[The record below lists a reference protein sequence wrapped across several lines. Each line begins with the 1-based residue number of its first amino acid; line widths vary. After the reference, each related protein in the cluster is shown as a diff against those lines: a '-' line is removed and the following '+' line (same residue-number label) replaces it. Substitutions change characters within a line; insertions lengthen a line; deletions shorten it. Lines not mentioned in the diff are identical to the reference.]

1 MTRIMNKFFNR
12 KRDIKTELLAGI
24 TVSLALIPEAIAFAF
39 VAGVSPLVGL
49 YSAFIVGLLSS
60 IFGGRPGM
68 ISGATGALAVVMVE
82 LVFEHGVEYLFA
94 AVVLMGLIQIT
105 VGLLKL
111 GKFSRIIPET
121 VMLGFVNGLAI
132 VIFLAQIGNFKTNDE
147 WIFDVRFII
156 TILIVIITMLIMHY
170 LPKYKKSLPG
180 ALIAIVSISLFVFLF
195 NIDVTTVGDL
205 ASVKGGLPTLHIP
218 NIPIEFESLQIIF
231 PYAFIFASIGLI
243 ESLMTLRLV
252 DDITDTRGSTDK
264 ECIGQGIANTVTGLF
279 GGMGGCAMIGQSI
292 INVEN
297 GGRTRLSGISAALFL
312 LAFILFGSI
321 LIEQIPIA
329 VLTGV
334 MFMVVISTFEW
345 LSFRIIKK
353 IPKSDAFVIIL
364 VTVVTVF
371 ADLAVAVGLGI
382 VASSLVFAWKKGNN
396 ILIEYAD
403 SKNGCK
409 EYHVK
414 GVLFFGSVANFNER
428 FDPTNDPEKVIINF
442 GHARIFDY
450 SGVEALSLLTE
461 KYEKLNKRVYIKN
474 INNDCRNMVL
484 KAENLG
490 KIYLYSDYN
499 FVEEEYT
506 E

>member
-1 MTRIMNKFFNR
+1 MIGNLFGKNIN
-12 KRDIKTELLAGI
+12 IKKELLAGI
-24 TVSLALIPEAIAFAF
+24 TVSLALVPEAIAFAF

-49 YSAFIVGLLSS
+49 YAAFIVGLLSS

-94 AVVLMGLIQIT
+94 AVVIMGLIQIL

-132 VIFLAQIGNFKTNDE
+132 VIFLAQLNNFKIDGE
-147 WIFDVRFII
+147 WIFDYRLLL
-156 TILIVIITMLIMHY
+156 TISIVIITMLVMHY
-170 LPKYKKSLPG
+170 LPKFKKGIPG
-180 ALIAIVSISLFVFLF
+180 ALVAIVSISIIVGIF
-195 NIDVTTVGDL
+195 NINVVTVGDL
-205 ASVKGGLPTLHIP
+205 ASVKGGFPSFKIP
-218 NIPIEFESLQIIF
+218 NVPFEFETLKIIF

-252 DDITDTRGSTDK
+252 DDLTDTRGSTDK

-292 INVEN
+292 INVES
-297 GGRTRLSGISAALFL
+297 GGKSRLSGIAAALFL
-312 LAFILFGSI
+312 LSFILFGSS
-321 LIEQIPIA
+321 LIEAIPIA

-345 LSFRIIKK
+345 LSFHIISK
-353 IPKSDAFVIIL
+353 IPKSDAFVIVL
-364 VTVVTVF
+364 VTVVTIF

-396 ILIEYAD
+396 ILIEYTEIK
-403 SKNGCK
+403 SGCK

-428 FDPTNDPEKVIINF
+428 FDPTNDPEQVIINF

-461 KYEKLNKRVYIKN
+461 KYAKLNKKLLIKN
-474 INNDCRNMVL
+474 INKECKIMVD

-490 KIYLYSDYN
+490 KVN
-499 FVEEEYT
+499 FLEEYNN
-506 E
+506 

>member
-1 MTRIMNKFFNR
+1 MFEKLYHRIFNKTNN
-12 KRDIKTELLAGI
+12 IGVELFAGL
-24 TVSLALIPEAIAFAF
+24 TVSLALVPEAIAFAF
-39 VAGVSPLVGL
+39 VAGVEPLVGL
-49 YSAFIVGLLSS
+49 YAAFMVGLLSS

-82 LVFEHGVEYLFA
+82 LVSHHGLEYLFA
-94 AVVLMGLIQIT
+94 AVVMMGLIQIV

-132 VIFLAQIGNFKTNDE
+132 VIFMAQINNFKIDDV
-147 WIFDVRFII
+147 WVFDIRLLLTVI
-156 TILIVIITMLIMHY
+156 IVITTMLTMHF
-170 LPKYKKSLPG
+170 LPKVKKSIPA
-180 ALIAIVSISLFVFLF
+180 ALIAISVISIVVYVF
-195 NIDVTTVGDL
+195 NIDVVTVGDL
-205 ASVKGGLPTLHIP
+205 ASVKGGLPTFHIP
-218 NIPIEFESLQIIF
+218 NIPFDLETFKIIF
-231 PYAFIFASIGLI
+231 PYAFIFASVGLI
-243 ESLMTLRLV
+243 ESLMTLRLI

-279 GGMGGCAMIGQSI
+279 GGMGGCAMIGQSM

-297 GGRTRLSGISAALFL
+297 GGRKRLSGIAAALFL
-312 LAFILFGSI
+312 LSFILFGYK
-321 LIEQIPIA
+321 LIEAIPVA

-345 LSFRIIKK
+345 LSFRIIRK
-353 IPKSDAFVIIL
+353 IPKSDAFVIVL

-396 ILIEYAD
+396 ILIEYAETV
-403 SKNGCK
+403 NGCK

-414 GVLFFGSVANFNER
+414 GVLFFGSVANFSER
-428 FDPTNDPEKVIINF
+428 FNPKDDPDKVIINF

-450 SGVEALSLLTE
+450 SGVEALSLLSE
-461 KYEKLNKRVYIKN
+461 KY
-474 INNDCRNMVL
+474 
-484 KAENLG
+484 ENLG
-490 KIYLYSDYN
+490 KRMYVKNINHECKKMVDKAEHLSEIYFLDECH
-499 FVEEEYT
+499 FD
-506 E
+506 

>member
-1 MTRIMNKFFNR
+1 MINNIMQRLNSK
-12 KRDIKTELLAGI
+12 KSTIQTELLSGI
-24 TVSLALIPEAIAFAF
+24 TVSLALVPEAIAFAF

-49 YSAFIVGLLSS
+49 YSAFIVGLLTS

-82 LVFEHGVEYLFA
+82 LVASHGVEYLFG
-94 AVVLMGLIQIT
+94 AVIMMGIIQI
-105 VGLLKL
+105 VIGLLKF

-132 VIFLAQIGNFKTNDE
+132 VIFLAQLDNLKSNDI
-147 WIFDVRFII
+147 WVFDLTFFI
-156 TILIVIITMLIMHY
+156 TILIVIITMLIMHF
-170 LPKYKKSLPG
+170 LPKWKKSLPG
-180 ALIAIVSISLFVFLF
+180 ALIAIALISLIVFVF
-195 NIDVTTVGDL
+195 NIDVVTVGDL
-205 ASVKGGLPTLHIP
+205 ASVQGGLPSLHIP
-218 NIPIEFESLQIIF
+218 NIPFSLESIKILF

-264 ECIGQGIANTVTGLF
+264 ECIGQGIANTVCGLF
-279 GGMGGCAMIGQSI
+279 GGMGGCAMIGQSM

-297 GGRTRLSGISAALFL
+297 GGRRRLSGISAALFL
-312 LAFILFGSI
+312 LSFILFGHS
-321 LIEQIPIA
+321 LIEAIPVA
-329 VLTGV
+329 VLTGI

-345 LSFRIIKK
+345 LSFKILRK
-353 IPKSDAFVIIL
+353 IPKSDAFVIVL
-364 VTVVTVF
+364 VTIVTIF

-396 ILIEYAD
+396 ILIEY
-403 SKNGCK
+403 SENVHGCK

-428 FDPTNDPEKVIINF
+428 FFPKDDPDVVVVNF

-450 SGVEALSLLTE
+450 SGVEALSILSE
-461 KYEKLNKRVYIKN
+461 KY
-474 INNDCRNMVL
+474 
-484 KAENLG
+484 ENLG
-490 KIYLYSDYN
+490 KRLYVKNINKECKKMLDKANNLGKVY
-499 FVEEEYT
+499 FLEEHQYPIGK
-506 E
+506 

>member
-1 MTRIMNKFFNR
+1 MSNIYNRIFNR
-12 KRDIKTELLAGI
+12 ESNIKTEIIAGI
-24 TVSLALIPEAIAFAF
+24 TVSLALVPEAIAFAF

-94 AVVLMGLIQIT
+94 AVVVMGLIQIL

-132 VIFLAQIGNFKTNDE
+132 VIFLAQLNNFKVDGA
-147 WIFDVRFII
+147 WVFDSTLLI
-156 TILIVIITMLIMHY
+156 TVLIVIATMAIMHF
-170 LPKYKKSLPG
+170 LPKFKKGIPG
-180 ALIAIVSISLFVFLF
+180 ALVAIVVFSLLVYVF
-195 NIDVTTVGDL
+195 NIDVVTVGDL
-205 ASVKGGLPTLHIP
+205 ASVKGGLPTFHLP
-218 NIPIEFESLQIIF
+218 NVPFKLETLEIIL

-252 DDITDTRGSTDK
+252 DDLTDTRGSTDK
-264 ECIGQGIANTVTGLF
+264 ECIGQGIANTVTGFF
-279 GGMGGCAMIGQSI
+279 GGMGGCAMIGQSM

-297 GGRTRLSGISAALFL
+297 GGRKRLSGISAALFL
-312 LAFILFGSI
+312 LSFILIGST
-321 LIEQIPIA
+321 LIEAIPIA

-345 LSFRIIKK
+345 LSFRIISK

-364 VTVVTVF
+364 VTVVTIF
-371 ADLAVAVGLGI
+371 ADLAIAVGLGI
-382 VASSLVFAWKKGNN
+382 VASALVFAWKKGNN
-396 ILIEYAD
+396 ILIEYAENVD
-403 SKNGCK
+403 GVK

-428 FDPTNDPEKVIINF
+428 FDPTNDPEKVVVNF

-450 SGVEALSLLTE
+450 SGVEALSILTE
-461 KYEKLNKRVYIKN
+461 KYGKLGKKIYIKN
-474 INNDCRNMVL
+474 INKDCKKMID
-484 KAENLG
+484 KAEDLNKVYFYKEL
-490 KIYLYSDYN
+490 KTVSK
-499 FVEEEYT
+499 
-506 E
+506 

>member
-1 MTRIMNKFFNR
+1 MSKIYNRIFNS
-12 KRDIKTELLAGI
+12 KKSIKTEIIAGI
-24 TVSLALIPEAIAFAF
+24 TVSLALVPEAIAFSF

-94 AVVLMGLIQIT
+94 AVILMGIIQIS
-105 VGLLKL
+105 VGLLRL

-132 VIFLAQIGNFKTNDE
+132 VIFLAQLNNFKIDDE
-147 WIFDVRFII
+147 WVFNIRLLI
-156 TILIVIITMLIMHY
+156 TVLIVIITMLIMHF
-170 LPKYKKSLPG
+170 LPKIKKGIPG
-180 ALIAIVSISLFVFLF
+180 ALVAIVLISVVVFVF
-195 NIDVTTVGDL
+195 NIDVVTVGDL
-205 ASVKGGLPTLHIP
+205 ASVKGGLPSFHIP
-218 NIPIEFESLQIIF
+218 SIPFKFETLQIIA
-231 PYAFIFASIGLI
+231 PYAFIFAAIGLI
-243 ESLMTLRLV
+243 ESLMTLRLI
-252 DDITDTRGSTDK
+252 DDMTDTRGSTDK

-297 GGRTRLSGISAALFL
+297 GGRQRLSGIAAAVFL
-312 LAFILFGSI
+312 LSFILFGSA
-321 LIEQIPIA
+321 LIEAIPIA

-345 LSFRIIKK
+345 LSFRIIRK
-353 IPKSDAFVIIL
+353 IPKSDAFVIVL
-364 VTVVTVF
+364 VTVVTIF
-371 ADLAVAVGLGI
+371 ADLAIAVGLGI
-382 VASSLVFAWKKGNN
+382 VASALVFAWKKGNN
-396 ILIEYAD
+396 ILIEYAETKD
-403 SKNGCK
+403 GCK

-428 FDPTNDPEKVIINF
+428 FDPTNDPKKVIVNF

-450 SGVEALSLLTE
+450 SGVEAISLLTE
-461 KYEKLNKRVYIKN
+461 KYKKLGKRIYIKN
-474 INNDCRNMVL
+474 LNKDCKGMIA
-484 KAENLG
+484 KADNLA
-490 KIYLYSDYN
+490 KIYFFKELHLESK
-499 FVEEEYT
+499 
-506 E
+506 

>member
-1 MTRIMNKFFNR
+1 MNNIF
-12 KRDIKTELLAGI
+12 KRLLNGKTDIKTEIIAGI
-24 TVSLALIPEAIAFAF
+24 TVSLALVPEAIAFAF

-94 AVVLMGLIQIT
+94 AVVVMGLIQIL
-105 VGLLKL
+105 VGLFRL

-132 VIFLAQIGNFKTNDE
+132 VIFLAQLGNFKVDGV
-147 WIFDVRFII
+147 WVFDSTLFI
-156 TILIVIITMLIMHY
+156 TIFIVIATMAIMHF
-170 LPKYKKSLPG
+170 LPKYKKGIPG
-180 ALIAIVSISLFVFLF
+180 ALVAIVFFSLTVFIL
-195 NIDVTTVGDL
+195 NIDVATVGDL
-205 ASVKGGLPTLHIP
+205 ASVKGGFPTFHIP
-218 NIPIEFESLQIIF
+218 NVPFNFETLEIIF
-231 PYAFIFASIGLI
+231 PYAIIFASIGLI

-252 DDITDTRGSTDK
+252 DDLTDTRGSTDK
-264 ECIGQGIANTVTGLF
+264 ECIGQGIANTVTGVF
-279 GGMGGCAMIGQSI
+279 GGMGGCAMIGQSM

-312 LAFILFGSI
+312 LSFILFGST
-321 LIEQIPIA
+321 LIEAIPIA

-345 LSFRIIKK
+345 LSFRIIRK

-364 VTVVTVF
+364 VTVVTIF
-371 ADLAVAVGLGI
+371 ADLAIAVGLGI
-382 VASSLVFAWKKGNN
+382 VASALVFAWKKGNN
-396 ILIEYAD
+396 ILIEYAESVD
-403 SKNGCK
+403 DVK

-428 FDPTNDPEKVIINF
+428 FDPTNDPNKVIINF

-450 SGVEALSLLTE
+450 SGVEALSILTE
-461 KYEKLNKRVYIKN
+461 KYGKLDKRIYVKN
-474 INNDCRNMVL
+474 INKDCKKMIE
-484 KAENLG
+484 KAENLS
-490 KIYLYSDYN
+490 KVYFYN
-499 FVEEEYT
+499 DLEKK
-506 E
+506 

>member
-1 MTRIMNKFFNR
+1 MNNIYNRLFNN
-12 KRDIKTELLAGI
+12 DSNIKTELIAGI
-24 TVSLALIPEAIAFAF
+24 TVSLALVPEAIAFSF

-82 LVFEHGVEYLFA
+82 LVLHHGVEYLFA
-94 AVVLMGLIQIT
+94 AVVMMGLIQVL
-105 VGLLKL
+105 VGVLRL

-132 VIFLAQIGNFKTNDE
+132 VIFLAQINSFKFNDE
-147 WIFDVRFII
+147 WVFDLRLAI
-156 TILIVIITMLIMHY
+156 TVIIVIVTMLIIY
-170 LPKYKKSLPG
+170 FLPKLKKSIPG
-180 ALIAIVSISLFVFLF
+180 ALVAIVVVSVIVLVFK
-195 NIDVTTVGDL
+195 IDVVTVGDL
-205 ASVKGGLPTLHIP
+205 ASVKGGFPSLHIP
-218 NIPIEFESLQIIF
+218 IVPAKWETISIIA
-231 PYAFIFASIGLI
+231 PYALIFAAIGLI
-243 ESLMTLRLV
+243 ESLMTLRLI

-279 GGMGGCAMIGQSI
+279 GGMGGCAMIGQSM

-312 LAFILFGSI
+312 LSFILFGSA
-321 LIEQIPIA
+321 LIEAIPIA

-345 LSFRIIKK
+345 LSFKIIHK

-371 ADLAVAVGLGI
+371 SDLAIAVGLGI

-396 ILIEYAD
+396 IVIEYAE
-403 SKNGCK
+403 NVNECK

-414 GVLFFGSVANFNER
+414 GVLFFGSAANFNER
-428 FDPTNDPEKVIINF
+428 FDPTNDPQRVIVNF

-450 SGVEALSLLTE
+450 SGVEALNLLSE
-461 KYEKLNKRVYIKN
+461 KYLKLDKQIYFKN
-474 INNDCRNMVL
+474 LDKDCKKLIV
-484 KAENLG
+484 KSENG
-490 KIYLYSDYN
+490 RKIHFYKELES
-499 FVEEEYT
+499 
-506 E
+506 

>member
-428 FDPTNDPEKVIINF
+428 FDPTNDPEKVIIIF